1 MATPT
6 ARSGLL
12 RANLTVAAGTA
23 ISRITGVVRIIVF
36 GVMVGQTALADAYD
50 AANNA
55 PNVVYELLLG
65 GILTATLVPL
75 FTRQMQDGDDDA
87 LSAISSVAV
96 SALAALTAI
105 SIALAPLI
113 FRLFSLNPSSEIDI
127 DLFRQTGT
135 LLTRLFLIQ
144 IFFYGVTSIS
154 SSILN
159 ARKQFFAAAWTPVL
173 ANLVTIATLL
183 MINNVS
189 KVDPPT
195 LGEVTTNNPLRW
207 LLGLGSTSGIIVM
220 TVAML
225 IALRRNAVR
234 IRWNFDLKHPAVRQL
249 LRLSGWA
256 VGYVAAN
263 QIALV
268 VIKNLAKPG
277 SGNVDAYS
285 KAYTFLSLP
294 HGLLAVSIATT
305 FVPEL
310 ARAAADSNTKEFARR
325 FISGVRLTALATIP
339 ASLGMYVLA
348 KPLVAMLLQHGN
360 FSASATVN
368 TARALAGLAI
378 GLAGFSIY
386 LFVLRGFYAHNDTRT
401 PFFINLFENALN
413 IVFAILFV
421 DKYDVLG
428 LGLAFSIA
436 YLISAVVALFILQRK
451 TSEINAPKILLSLL
465 PIVLSAVVMAV
476 VVKILSQQI
485 AGDKATAGL
494 QATSQVVVCVVVGAL
509 VYLVMIFALR
519 VRELR
524 ELTGKND

>member
-23 ISRITGVVRIIVF
+23 ISRITGVIRIIVF

-105 SIALAPLI
+105 SIAVAPLI

-127 DLFRQTGT
+127 ELFRQTGT

-220 TVAML
+220 T
-225 IALRRNAVR
+225 
-234 IRWNFDLKHPAVRQL
+234 
-249 LRLSGWA
+249 
-256 VGYVAAN
+256 
-263 QIALV
+263 
-268 VIKNLAKPG
+268 
-277 SGNVDAYS
+277 
-285 KAYTFLSLP
+285 
-294 HGLLAVSIATT
+294 
-305 FVPEL
+305 
-310 ARAAADSNTKEFARR
+310 
-325 FISGVRLTALATIP
+325 
-339 ASLGMYVLA
+339 
-348 KPLVAMLLQHGN
+348 
-360 FSASATVN
+360 
-368 TARALAGLAI
+368 
-378 GLAGFSIY
+378 
-386 LFVLRGFYAHNDTRT
+386 
-401 PFFINLFENALN
+401 
-413 IVFAILFV
+413 
-421 DKYDVLG
+421 
-428 LGLAFSIA
+428 
-436 YLISAVVALFILQRK
+436 
-451 TSEINAPKILLSLL
+451 
-465 PIVLSAVVMAV
+465 
-476 VVKILSQQI
+476 
-485 AGDKATAGL
+485 
-494 QATSQVVVCVVVGAL
+494 
-509 VYLVMIFALR
+509 
-519 VRELR
+519 
-524 ELTGKND
+524 